1 MMRWIRRVLLL
12 STCTLLLCGGL
23 QVAAQASVA
32 RVSGVNVGAQNRC
45 AGMLRVKWHAV
56 KGASYQVRWASAKS
70 RLAAARPLPVGRH
83 VATIGPVSVSGPT
96 FIQVRAVR
104 HGKAGAWSKTDKAR
118 FSSSGFAQ
126 PCDLSGQGVPGGVQ
140 FTWSATPGA
149 SGYRVRWAAA
159 PHGVWPESASYVSGW
174 LPGSARSSVFAVPA
188 TPQPGDHMLGVAYA
202 NPVWG
207 QLEARNSKG
216 TVRHSAG
223 WVPVFPAAPDPGT
236 GDALRIGTYNVMLDP
251 TGTRAQ
257 AIAENIRSHGVGV
270 AALQESNGASAL
282 AVAQA
287 LGRDWDYTPK
297 NPISSPQTIVFRTTS
312 YRLVGSNVFEVRN
325 PKQPSVPI
333 KTPWAKLQPVNG
345 TAKSQPFYVVSAH
358 VTEDDSKSVA
368 ERKGDAGL
376 IAQDLMNGIN
386 DAMNRNNDA
395 GRPVIVAGDLHYL
408 REPFGDVAGQVEA
421 PPTLV
426 RGGYYDAMAALSKTN
441 IDYPTFNGGQHEDVA
456 QTGVSPRADYLMLK
470 GFRGSNAYVNVANWT
485 YGGSIPSDH
494 NLVYADVTVPF
505 GP

>member
-1 MMRWIRRVLLL
+1 MMRWLRRLLLL

-23 QVAAQASVA
+23 QVAAEASVA
-32 RVSGVNVGAQNRC
+32 RVSGVNVGAQDRC

-56 KGASYQVRWASAKS
+56 RGATYQIRWASPRS
-70 RLAAARPLPVGRH
+70 RLGAARPMSVRRH
-83 VATIGPVSVSGPT
+83 VATIGPVAVTGRT

-104 HGKAGAWSKTDKAR
+104 HGKAGAWSKTERAS

-126 PCDLSGQGVPGGVQ
+126 PCDLSGNGVPGGVQ

-159 PHGVWPESASYVSGW
+159 PHGVWPEAASYVSGW
-174 LPGSARSSVFAVPA
+174 LSGSSRSSVFAVPS
-188 TPQPGDHMLGVAYA
+188 TPQSGDHMLGVAYA

-207 QLEARNSKG
+207 QLEARNSRG

-223 WVPVFPAAPDPGT
+223 WVPVFPAPPDPGT
-236 GDALRIGTYNVMLDP
+236 GDSLRIGTYNVMLDP
-251 TGTRAQ
+251 TGSRAQ
-257 AIAENIRSHGVGV
+257 AVAENIRSHGIGV
-270 AALQESNGASAL
+270 AALQESNGTSAQ
-282 AVAQA
+282 AVAAA
-287 LGRDWDYTPK
+287 LGSEWDYAPK
-297 NPISSPQTIVFRTTS
+297 SPVNSPQAIVFRRS
-312 YRLVGSNVFEVRN
+312 YRLVASGAFPILN

-333 KTPWAKLQPVNG
+333 NTPWVKLQLVNG
-345 TAKSQPFYVVSAH
+345 SAKSQAFYVVSAH
-358 VTEDDSKSVA
+358 VTEDDSKPVA
-368 ERKGDAGL
+368 QRKGDAGL
-376 IAQDLMNGIN
+376 IAQDVMNHVNGV
-386 DAMNRNNDA
+386 MSNNGDL
-395 GRPVIVAGDLHYL
+395 GKPVIVAGDLHYL

-421 PPTLV
+421 PPTFV
-426 RGGYYDAMAALSKTN
+426 RGGYYDAMAALSKAN

-456 QTGVSPRADYLMLK
+456 QTGVSPRADYIMLK

-505 GP
+505 AP